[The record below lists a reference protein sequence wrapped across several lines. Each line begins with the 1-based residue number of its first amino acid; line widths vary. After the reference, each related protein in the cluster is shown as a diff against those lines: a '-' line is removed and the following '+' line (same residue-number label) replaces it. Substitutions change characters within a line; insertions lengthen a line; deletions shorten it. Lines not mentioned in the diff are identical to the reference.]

1 MQAEQEFVLLIKYHL
16 LALQGKNGMADD
28 MTVTDALQHLL
39 TLIQQQ
45 EQVEQEQDSI
55 SSLQVCQ

>member
-45 EQVEQEQDSI
+45 EQVGQQQDSI